1 MSDSFD
7 PESGVRDGFTEVTTQ
22 SWWDRIMGGFVA
34 ALIGLILV
42 PVAVFVLYW
51 NEGRAVEAIR
61 ALGRGAAAIVE
72 VSAAT
77 LDPAADGKL
86 VHLTGML
93 KPGVAA
99 KDQIFGVTGDGLLRL
114 ARRVEMF
121 QWTEET
127 SSTSQSNVGG
137 TKTTEKTYNYKK
149 TWSETAI
156 NSANFNARNGH
167 QNPAMPVPSQVFA
180 GGDVRLGAYR
190 VAAPLLERLSDFTK
204 LQPAGAAP
212 AGYQS
217 AGGGFYRGQNQ
228 ADPAVGDVRVSFTAV
243 PAQTV
248 SVAAA
253 LSSGTLV
260 PYRDATGY
268 TIALVEP
275 GDASAAKLFRDEAK
289 SEGVLTWILRG
300 VGFVAMLIG
309 FVCMTRPLT
318 MLAAVLPIL
327 ESIVGVGGFLVAL
340 TLSVPITLLTISIAW
355 IVHRPLIGVGLL
367 VAAIVSMLALRY
379 LAPKR
384 PVRAMG

>member
-7 PESGVRDGFTEVTTQ
+7 SDNGVRDGFTEVTTQ

-61 ALGRGAAAIVE
+61 ALGRGAAAVVE
-72 VSAAT
+72 VSATT
-77 LDPAADGKL
+77 LDPAAEGKL
-86 VHLTGML
+86 VHLSGML

-99 KDQIFGVTGDGLLRL
+99 KDPIFGVSGDGVLRL
-114 ARRVEMF
+114 MRRVEMF
-121 QWTEET
+121 QWTEEVTT
-127 SSTSQSNVGG
+127 SSQSNVGG
-137 TKTTEKTYNYKK
+137 SKTTEKTYNYKK
-149 TWSETAI
+149 TWSENAI

-167 QNPAMPVPSQVFA
+167 QNPTMPVASQSFA
-180 GGDVRLGAYR
+180 GGDVRLGVYK
-190 VAAPLLERLSDFTK
+190 VATPLVERLSAFSR
-204 LQPAGAAP
+204 LQPTATAP
-212 AGYQS
+212 AGYQA
-217 AGGGFYRGQNQ
+217 AGDGFYRGQSP

-243 PAQTV
+243 PAQNV
-248 SVAAA
+248 SVAAGV
-253 LSSGTLV
+253 SGGTLV
-260 PYRDATGY
+260 PYRDTTGY
-268 TIALVEP
+268 TIALVAP
-275 GDASAAKLFRDEAK
+275 GDASAANLFRDEAK

-300 VGFVAMLIG
+300 VGFLGVLIG

-327 ESIVGVGGFLVAL
+327 ADIVGIGGFLVAL

-367 VAAIVSMLALRY
+367 VAAIAGFALLRWMTPARRAVLAR
-379 LAPKR
+379 
-384 PVRAMG
+384 

>member
-167 QNPAMPVPSQVFA
+167 QNPAMPVGSQVFA
-180 GGDVRLGAYR
+180 GGDVRLGAYK
-190 VAAPLLERLSDFTK
+190 VASPLVERLSVFTG
-204 LQPAGAAP
+204 LQPSSGPP
-212 AGYQS
+212 AGYRA
-217 AGGGFYRGQNQ
+217 AGDGFYRGQSQ
-228 ADPAVGDVRVSFTAV
+228 ADPAVGDIRVSFTAV

-248 SVAAA
+248 SVVAAQAAGA
-253 LSSGTLV
+253 LL

-275 GDASAAKLFRDEAK
+275 GDAAAAKMFRDEAK
-289 SEGVLTWILRG
+289 SEGVLTWVLRG

-318 MLAAVLPIL
+318 MLAAVLPFL

-367 VAAIVSMLALRY
+367 VAGILSMVVLRY